1 MGYTHYYY
9 QKPTIDPQAFI
20 EIGKDFEKMIS
31 VMDHLG
37 VKLGDYGGQNVPLIN
52 AHDLAFN
59 GLEKCGHEK
68 HDIGLAWPSQSA
80 KGVKPDHTFN
90 QLAELTKGN
99 WFAGRELETRVC
111 GGDCSYETFAITQ
124 QIPEEQMQNVKENG
138 YSFNCTKTNY
148 KPYDLAV
155 NVVLIIA
162 KHHLKND
169 IVVYSDGDDSN
180 WIEGVQLVQHFLGY
194 GEDFKL
200 DPRSIL
206 EDAEKAVKAIKASE
220 YEENAKKIDMDKI
233 EVGDILE
240 RSWGYDQTN
249 VTFVKVV
256 EVSKT
261 GKSAKIIRI
270 GSKQVEAMSSMSG
283 QVIADPS
290 YEYPDQTPQLKRVKK
305 YSDSLYLG
313 EYHKWDGRPCY
324 TSSYA

>member
-9 QKPTIDPQAFI
+9 QKPTLNADAFI
-20 EIGKDFEKMIS
+20 QIGEDFEKMIPI
-31 VMDHLG
+31 MDHLG

-52 AHDLAFN
+52 AQDLAFN
-59 GLEKCGHEK
+59 GLEKCGHEE
-68 HDIGLAWPSQSA
+68 HNIGLAWPSKTA
-80 KGVKPDHTFN
+80 NGVKPDHTFSE
-90 QLAELTKGN
+90 LAELTKGN

-124 QIPEEQMQNVKENG
+124 QIPQEQIKNAEKNG
-138 YSFNCTKTNY
+138 YIFNCTKTNY

-180 WIEGVQLVQHFLGY
+180 WVEGVQLVQHFLGY

-206 EDAEKAVKAIKASE
+206 EEAEKNVKAAKTVEYEKAS
-220 YEENAKKIDMDKI
+220 KKIDMTKV
-233 EVGDILE
+233 EVGDIFE

-249 VTFVKVV
+249 VNFVKVI
-256 EVSKT
+256 EVTKS
-261 GKSAKIIRI
+261 GKSARVISI
-270 GSKQVEAMSSMSG
+270 GSKQVETLTDMSG
-283 QVIADPS
+283 QVIADPANVTNS
-290 YEYPDQTPQLKRVKK
+290 EKRLLRVRK

-313 EYHKWDGRPCY
+313 EYHKWDGKPCY